1 MLSRR
6 QTNQAALGTV
16 VAVFNVSAR
25 VCVRACV
32 CLCYVQIL
40 KYPHIDAFKYI
51 ELFTQS

>member
-25 VCVRACV
+25 ACVRACACV
-32 CLCYVQIL
+32 MCKFSSIL
-40 KYPHIDAFKYI
+40 T
-51 ELFTQS
+51 LMLLST